1 MPTIKRSVAVQQP
14 VEKVWDFLSDF
25 TTTESWDPGTVSCE
39 RVSGDGGV
47 GTVYRNVSKFM
58 GREVEIEYT
67 AVAVV
72 PGREIRLHGRTGAM
86 EMEDT
91 MRFHADGDGTRVD
104 YIAHFEPQGLT
115 KLVTPLMAP
124 FFKKLGDDAAVS
136 LERTLS
142 RL

>member
-1 MPTIKRSVAVQQP
+1 MPTIERSVAVQQP
-14 VEKVWDFLSDF
+14 VEKVWEFLSDF
-25 TTTESWDPGTVSCE
+25 TTTEAWDPGTVSCE

-47 GTVYRNVSKFM
+47 GTVYRNVSRFM

-67 AVAVV
+67 AVEVV
-72 PGREIRLHGRTGAM
+72 PGREFRLHGRTDAM

-91 MRFHADGDGTRVD
+91 IRFHAEGDRTRVD
-104 YIAHFEPQGLT
+104 YIARFEPQGLT

-124 FFKKLGDDAAVS
+124 FFKKLGDDAAES

>member
-1 MPTIKRSVAVQQP
+1 MATIERSVAVQQP

-47 GTVYRNVSKFM
+47 GTVYRNVSRFM

-67 AVAVV
+67 TVEVVA
-72 PGREIRLHGRTGAM
+72 GREFRLRGRTGSM

-91 MRFHADGDGTRVD
+91 MRFHAEDGRTRVD

-115 KLVTPLMAP
+115 KLVSPLLAP
-124 FFKKLGDDAAVS
+124 FLKKLGDDAAAS

-142 RL
+142 GL